1 MFCRERRQ
9 REEAQQG
16 DTSLP
21 GSRRSGVLP
30 GEARKGRGVPV
41 NSSGRPGSATESVEV
56 ADDSRWGPNSS
67 VCEPKPT
74 ATVSPHGVL
83 LHTQT
88 PLLTSF
94 RKFVSSGPHSVSA
107 TCQKFVGTNV
117 QTYNA
122 SVVNRTP
129 QMWHPCAVRNLHSC
143 MWQAWPSSNIKESGG
158 FIWFFAITIFLLSS
172 RLSRR
177 GLFRRCH
184 VNLRS
189 FKTQVFSVSD
199 QARLFF
205 SSTETYVLSFCLEHA
220 APWEQLLFARE
231 ECCRGRW

>member
-1 MFCRERRQ
+1 MPWASTRSSGSSPATRSRVSMFCRERRQ

-16 DTSLP
+16 DTSLR
-21 GSRRSGVLP
+21 GSRRSGALP
-30 GEARKGRGVPV
+30 GGARKGRGVPV

-67 VCEPKPT
+67 VCEPRPT

-107 TCQKFVGTNV
+107 TCQKFVETKV

-122 SVVNRTP
+122 SVVNR
-129 QMWHPCAVRNLHSC
+129 A
-143 MWQAWPSSNIKESGG
+143 PSDVASWCS
-158 FIWFFAITIFLLSS
+158 AQPAQLYVA
-172 RLSRR
+172 
-177 GLFRRCH
+177 GLAKQQHR
-184 VNLRS
+184 
-189 FKTQVFSVSD
+189 
-199 QARLFF
+199 
-205 SSTETYVLSFCLEHA
+205 
-220 APWEQLLFARE
+220 
-231 ECCRGRW
+231 